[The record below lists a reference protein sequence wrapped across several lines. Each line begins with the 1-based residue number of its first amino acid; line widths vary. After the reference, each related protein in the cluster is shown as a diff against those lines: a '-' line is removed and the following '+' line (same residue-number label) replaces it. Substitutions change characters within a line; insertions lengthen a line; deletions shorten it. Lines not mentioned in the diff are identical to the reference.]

1 MSDTGRGDTEA
12 SQEPHTGHQGA
23 AAADSAEEARSE
35 EAAVAPSP
43 GEQLRRAREAQG
55 RTARAVGTSLN
66 LPAARVEALEQDDDA
81 SLPPSTFVRGY
92 LRSYAR
98 LVGCDPEAIVA
109 AYERRRGEAPDG
121 PGARE
126 PGRPGAALPGGQ
138 PLQRGPSG
146 TGRRLRL
153 LAAIAGLLVLLA
165 AGGGWLLL
173 LLTGNGAGEA
183 PLPEEPASEE
193 AAAGAADDGLPL
205 PDEGAGEPGSATP
218 GQGEDASS
226 SAGSPEPVGESL
238 ELTQALP
245 SPDEL
250 ATGEQAGDA
259 EAQAETQA
267 GAAAEAAAADSA
279 GRAEAAEGAGAADG
293 EASSSAAASGEAAA
307 GEPAA
312 SSADGTGTGEVAP
325 GLLIRVGEGESWM
338 EIEADGE
345 QAFVGLV
352 EGPDRVSLAPAD
364 RYELVIGNAH
374 LVAVEHAGEP
384 VELAPHIR
392 DNGVARLALTDS
404 E

>member
-23 AAADSAEEARSE
+23 AAAESAEEARSE

-81 SLPPSTFVRGY
+81 SLPPPTFVRGY
-92 LRSYAR
+92 LRSYAQ
-98 LVGCDPEAIVA
+98 LVGCDPEAILA

-121 PGARE
+121 PRTRE
-126 PGRPGAALPGGQ
+126 PRRPGAALPGGQ
-138 PLQRGPSG
+138 PLQRGRSG

-153 LAAIAGLLVLLA
+153 LAALVGLLVLLA
-165 AGGGWLLL
+165 AAGGLVLLL
-173 LLTGNGAGEA
+173 LAGDGAGEA
-183 PLPEEPASEE
+183 PLPEAPGSEE
-193 AAAGAADDGLPL
+193 AAPRGADDGLPL
-205 PDEGAGEPGSATP
+205 PDEGAGDPGSATP
-218 GQGEDASS
+218 GQGEDASG
-226 SAGSPEPVGESL
+226 SAGSPEPAGEGL

-259 EAQAETQA
+259 EAQA

-279 GRAEAAEGAGAADG
+279 GRAEAAEGTGAADG
-293 EASSSAAASGEAAA
+293 GASSAAAASGQAAA

-312 SSADGTGTGEVAP
+312 SSADGTGSGEVAQS
-325 GLLIRVGEGESWM
+325 GLLIRVGEGESWI

-352 EGPDRVSLAPAD
+352 EGPDRVALAPAG
-364 RYELVIGNAH
+364 RYELVIGNAR
-374 LVAVEHAGEP
+374 LVEVEHAGEP
-384 VELAPHIR
+384 VALAPHTR
-392 DNGVARLALTDS
+392 DNGVARLTLTES